1 MPTVTINGQKLE
13 VASGRTVLE
22 AARQAGIV
30 IPTLC
35 YHPDLSVDGSCRLCL
50 VEVESQPGQFAA
62 CTLPVSEG
70 MVVHTESPELT
81 NSRRF
86 VLEMLLRRYGDSS
99 FRARLMPRT
108 LN

>member
-1 MPTVTINGQKLE
+1 MPTVTINGQRLQ
-13 VASGRTVLE
+13 VASGCTVLE

-30 IPTLC
+30 IPALC

-70 MVVHTESPELT
+70 MVIRTETPTLAD
-81 NSRRF
+81 SRKF
-86 VLEMLLRRYGDSS
+86 VLEMLLRRYADAGHASG
-99 FRARLMPRT
+99 MPR
-108 LN
+108 